1 MRQISDTMAEMRGA
15 GTGGGVD
22 GGELE
27 GDGYKWSQD
36 GDDLEITLEV
46 P

>member
-1 MRQISDTMAEMRGA
+1 MRQISETMAEMRGA
-15 GTGGGVD
+15 GAGDDD
-22 GGELE
+22 GEKE

-46 P
+46 